1 MSASLEQSRIDV
13 VKAAAAA
20 VAPAHRKGGGH
31 SDRVTEELE
40 QFLLAYYR
48 LVATEDLLARPAR
61 ELATIALQH
70 KEFAQQ
76 RAVGTHNVR
85 AFNPTAEDE
94 GWSTGHTVV
103 QIVVDDM
110 PFLVDSVVA
119 ALGGFDR
126 GVHLIVHPQMTV
138 SRSITGELRSVVT
151 DGSTTVDN
159 GSLGLVNESWMHLE
173 IDRLPSEAL
182 AEVEARLSHVLDN
195 VRDSVEDWPK
205 MRAHALTIAS
215 ELKAATPPGTDP
227 RQAREAARFLEWLAH
242 NNFTFLGYREYA
254 LTSEKGHDVSRPV
267 PGTGLGL
274 LRYDRPQAAKGV
286 VLTPAASKTARDST
300 ILIITK
306 ANSRATVHR
315 DVYLDYISVKKFNA
329 RGECVG
335 EQRFLGLYASAAYN
349 DTIHDIPLLDVRAE
363 EVLRR
368 TGLSS
373 DSHSGKD
380 ILQILETYPRDEL
393 FQTSPAQLADI
404 ATSVLHLQERRKTKL
419 FTRRDEFGRFV
430 SCLVYLPRDRYNTTV
445 RLRIESILLD
455 AFGGANIDNT
465 TRVSESTLARLHFV
479 VRMPAGVEIPDVDED
494 ALEQRVIDATRTW
507 DEDLSEALEQAR
519 GLEGAARTMAAYA
532 KALPEAYK
540 EDFGVQTAV
549 EDLDRIDA
557 LGDGDRTTALHLY
570 DDPTCE
576 SPKERRFKLY
586 RRADLSLTQ
595 VLPLFTH
602 LGVEVTDER
611 PYEVPGTDG
620 RVLHI
625 FDFGLRAHA
634 DAWGHGAAEA
644 DVRQRFEDAFRA
656 VWDGR
661 AESDGFNALVLA
673 AGLTWR
679 QVVILRPVAK
689 YLRQTGSTFSQDYV
703 ESALVAH
710 TGLARSLVQLF
721 ENRFDPD
728 AYPDTAAGADKR
740 ASREKAI
747 VTRIREA
754 LDDVASLDHD
764 RIIRA
769 LLGVIQASLRTNF
782 YQPDER
788 GMDKSYVSLKLNPKK
803 VPDLPAPR
811 PRFEIWVYS
820 PRVEGVHLRFGKVA
834 RGGLRWSDRR
844 EDFRT
849 EILGLVKAQMVKNAV
864 IVPTGSKGGFY
875 AKQLP
880 DPAVDRA
887 AWMDEGIASYKIF
900 ISGLLDLTD
909 NRVSGKAVPPHRVVR
924 HDEHDTYLVVAADK
938 GTAKFSDIANGIS
951 SDYGF
956 WLDDAFASGGSAG
969 YDHKAMGITARGA
982 WESVK
987 RHFRELGVDT
997 QTEDFTVVGVG
1008 DMSGDVFGNGM
1019 LLSEHIRLVAAF
1031 DHRHIFVDPTPDA
1044 ASSFAE
1050 RRRLF
1055 ELPGS
1060 SWADYDAQLISKGGG
1075 VFPRSAKSVPM
1086 TPEMVAALGLRA
1098 STKSLT
1104 PAELMKA
1111 ILLAPVDLFWNG
1123 GIGTYIKAASE
1134 TSSEIGDRANDAIR
1148 VNGGELRCKVVG
1160 EGGNLGASQLGRIE
1174 AALAGVRVNTDAID
1188 NSAGVDTSD
1197 HEVNIKITLTE
1208 LTRSG
1213 ELTMKRRNSLLASMT
1228 DEVAEQV
1235 LRDNYEQNVLLGNAR
1250 AQQHAMLTVHAR
1262 LIQFLEEHG
1271 ELDRSLEFLPS
1282 DAEISRRQKDG
1293 LGLSAPEFSVLVA
1306 YTKLYLKSQLIATS
1320 LPDDPWFA
1328 ATLAE
1333 YFPKP
1338 LRGKYADQIAA
1349 HPLRREIITNAV
1361 ANSMV
1366 NRGGITFAFRAVEE
1380 TGATPE
1386 QVARAYVVCR
1396 EIFDLAGYVR
1406 RVEATDNVVST
1417 VAQTA
1422 LYLEFRRLLDRAVR
1436 WFLTSRPAT
1445 LDIAAEVAR
1454 FRPGIERY
1462 AGRVPELLQG
1472 SERARLT
1479 RRAKDL
1485 QAKGVPEEL
1494 ALTAASLLDCY
1505 SLLDCVE
1512 IAEET
1517 GERLD
1522 DVVGVYYLTSETFSI
1537 DAMLTRVSAL
1547 PREDR
1552 WDALARGALRDDLY
1566 AVLESLTRSVLEVSH
1581 ARSDAPDRLAEWA
1594 ELNADALGRARAAL
1608 GGIERMSHAGIAA
1621 LSVALRTLRTVTR
1634 PASSAQPA
1642 AVEIPAAVAEAAA
1655 SAATTSAEEATA
1667 TAAESAVRDSREAVR
1682 TASRTAAA
1690 SVSGGGPAT
1699 AQRTAKSTTKAPAK
1713 STAKSTARTTTKG
1726 TVKSP
1731 AKQASKP
1738 AAGSTAKT
1746 AKSPKGSTV
1755 RSTAGSTA
1763 KSTAKSAAES
1773 TKSTAKATKS
1783 TARAATS
1790 SPKRTGTAKSAA
1802 KTAKTAKTAK
1812 QPARKAATGARR

>member
-1 MSASLEQSRIDV
+1 
-13 VKAAAAA
+13 
-20 VAPAHRKGGGH
+20 
-31 SDRVTEELE
+31 
-40 QFLLAYYR
+40 
-48 LVATEDLLARPAR
+48 
-61 ELATIALQH
+61 
-70 KEFAQQ
+70 
-76 RAVGTHNVR
+76 
-85 AFNPTAEDE
+85 
-94 GWSTGHTVV
+94 
-103 QIVVDDM
+103 
-110 PFLVDSVVA
+110 
-119 ALGGFDR
+119 
-126 GVHLIVHPQMTV
+126 
-138 SRSITGELRSVVT
+138 
-151 DGSTTVDN
+151 
-159 GSLGLVNESWMHLE
+159 MHVE
-173 IDRLPSEAL
+173 IDRLPESALSEL
-182 AEVEARLSHVLDN
+182 EARLRHVLEN

-227 RQAREAARFLEWLAH
+227 RQAREASRFLEWLAH

-254 LTSEKGHDVSRPV
+254 LRHENGHDISVQV
-267 PGTGLGL
+267 AGTGLGV
-274 LRYDRPQAAKGV
+274 LRYDRPHAGKGV
-286 VLTPAASKTARDST
+286 VLTPAASRAARDST

-315 DVYLDYISVKKFNA
+315 DVYLDYISIKRFNA
-329 RGECVG
+329 RGECIG

-363 EVLRR
+363 EVLRL
-368 TGLSS
+368 TGLSA

-393 FQTSPAQLADI
+393 FQTSPQQLADI

-445 RLRIESILLD
+445 RLRIEAILLE
-455 AFGGANIDNT
+455 AYGGETIDNT

-479 VRMPAGVEIPDVDED
+479 VRMPSGVDIPDVDEA
-494 ALEQRVIDATRTW
+494 ALERRVIDATRTW
-507 DEDLSEALEQAR
+507 DEDLSEALSQSR
-519 GLEGAARTMAAYA
+519 GVDEGARTMAAYA

-540 EDFGVQTAV
+540 EDFDVETAV
-549 EDLDRIDA
+549 ADLDRIEG
-557 LGDGDRTTALHLY
+557 LGEGDRTTALHLY
-570 DDPTCE
+570 ADAAE
-576 SPKERRFKLY
+576 SRGQRRFKLY

-611 PYEVPGTDG
+611 PYEVRGVDHH

-625 FDFGLRAHA
+625 FDFGLRASA
-634 DAWGHGAAEA
+634 ERWGSGAEA
-644 DVRQRFEDAFRA
+644 DDVRERFEDAFRA
-656 VWDGR
+656 VWEGR
-661 AESDGFNALVLA
+661 AESDGFNALVLG
-673 AGLTWR
+673 AGLRWR
-679 QVVILRPVAK
+679 QVVILRTVAK

-710 TGLARSLVQLF
+710 TGIARSLVELF
-721 ENRFDPD
+721 ETRFDPD
-728 AYPDTAAGADKR
+728 AFDDTTETGRDQRAAR
-740 ASREKAI
+740 QKAI
-747 VTRIREA
+747 VASIKEA

-764 RIIRA
+764 RIVRA

-782 YQPDER
+782 YQPDDR
-788 GMDKSYVSLKLNPKK
+788 GNDKTYVSLKLNPKQ

-811 PRFEIWVYS
+811 PMFEIWVYS

-887 AWMDEGIASYKIF
+887 AWMDEGIAAYRLF

-909 NRVSGKAVPPHRVVR
+909 NRVSGEAVPPQRVVR
-924 HDEHDTYLVVAADK
+924 HDEPDTYLVVAADK

-951 SDYGF
+951 ADYGF

-969 YDHKAMGITARGA
+969 YDHKGMGITARGA

-1031 DHRHIFVDPTPDA
+1031 DHRHIFIDPTPDA

-1050 RRRLF
+1050 RQRMF
-1055 ELPGS
+1055 DLPGS
-1060 SWADYDAQLISKGGG
+1060 SWADYDASLISKGGG
-1075 VFPRSAKSVPM
+1075 IFDRSAKSVPVSAPM
-1086 TPEMVAALGLRA
+1086 ASALGLRA
-1098 STKSLT
+1098 GTKSLT

-1111 ILLAPVDLFWNG
+1111 ILQAPVDLLWNG
-1123 GIGTYIKAASE
+1123 GIGTYVKATSE
-1134 TSSEIGDRANDAIR
+1134 TNSEIGDRANDAIR
-1148 VNGGELRCKVVG
+1148 VNGADLRCKVVG

-1197 HEVNIKITLTE
+1197 HEVNIKILLTE

-1213 ELTMKRRNSLLASMT
+1213 ELTMKRRNTLLASMT
-1228 DEVAEQV
+1228 DEVAQQV

-1250 AQQHAMLTVHAR
+1250 AQQHEMLTVHER

-1271 ELDRSLEFLPS
+1271 DLDRGLEFLPS
-1282 DAEISRRQKDG
+1282 DAEISRRNKEG
-1293 LGLSAPEFSVLVA
+1293 LGLVSPEFSVLVA
-1306 YTKLYLKSQLIATS
+1306 YAKLYLKNQLIATS

-1328 ATLAE
+1328 ETLAG

-1338 LRGKYADQIAA
+1338 LRSKYAEQIAA
-1349 HPLRREIITNAV
+1349 HPLRREIITNSV

-1366 NRGGITFAFRAVEE
+1366 NRGGITFAYRAGEE
-1380 TGATPE
+1380 TGASPD

-1406 RVEATDNVVST
+1406 QVEATDNVVST
-1417 VAQTA
+1417 GAQTA
-1422 LYLEFRRLLDRAVR
+1422 LYLEFRRLIDRSVR
-1436 WFLTSRPAT
+1436 WFLTSRPAV

-1454 FRPGIERY
+1454 FRPGIEAY
-1462 AGRVPELLQG
+1462 AGRMPELLQG
-1472 SERARLT
+1472 SERSRLL

-1485 QAKGVPEEL
+1485 QGKGIPEDL
-1494 ALTAASLLDCY
+1494 ALVAASLLDGY
-1505 SLLDCVE
+1505 SLLDIIE

-1517 GERLD
+1517 GEKLE
-1522 DVVGVYYLTSETFSI
+1522 DVVGVYFLTSETFSI
-1537 DAMLTRVSAL
+1537 DRMLGRVTML
-1547 PREDR
+1547 PRDDR
-1552 WDALARGALRDDLY
+1552 WDAMARGALRDDLY
-1566 AVLESLTRSVLEVSH
+1566 AVLESLTRSVLEVSNR
-1581 ARSDAPDRLAEWA
+1581 RSGPAERLAEWS
-1594 ELNADALGRARAAL
+1594 ELNADALSRARGAL
-1608 GGIERMSHAGIAA
+1608 GGIERMTHAGIAA
-1621 LSVALRTLRTVTR
+1621 LSVALRTLRTVTK
-1634 PASSAQPA
+1634 PAASTAPATVPA
-1642 AVEIPAAVAEAAA
+1642 AVPAAEPEAKSVAATRAEPSTQAAPSRRPAAA
-1655 SAATTSAEEATA
+1655 
-1667 TAAESAVRDSREAVR
+1667 
-1682 TASRTAAA
+1682 
-1690 SVSGGGPAT
+1690 
-1699 AQRTAKSTTKAPAK
+1699 KKA
-1713 STAKSTARTTTKG
+1713 
-1726 TVKSP
+1726 
-1731 AKQASKP
+1731 
-1738 AAGSTAKT
+1738 
-1746 AKSPKGSTV
+1746 
-1755 RSTAGSTA
+1755 
-1763 KSTAKSAAES
+1763 
-1773 TKSTAKATKS
+1773 
-1783 TARAATS
+1783 
-1790 SPKRTGTAKSAA
+1790 
-1802 KTAKTAKTAK
+1802 
-1812 QPARKAATGARR
+1812 PARKAAAAKKSAPARKAAPAKRAAPARKAAASKKAAPARKSAAAAKSATTTKTPVAASTSARRGTAAKTASTSKAASASKTSTSRTVTTKTAAKRSATPRG

>member
-1 MSASLEQSRIDV
+1 M
-13 VKAAAAA
+13 KAAAAA
-20 VAPAHRKGGGH
+20 VAPPPRRGRGRSGGTA
-31 SDRVTEELE
+31 SRELE
-40 QFLLAYYR
+40 EFLLAYYR

-61 ELATIALQH
+61 ELATIATEH
-70 KEFAQQ
+70 RAFAQD
-76 RAVGTHNVR
+76 RPVGTFNVR
-85 AFNPTAEDE
+85 AFNPTADDE
-94 GWSTGHTVV
+94 GWSTGHSVV

-138 SRSITGELRSVVT
+138 SRTITGELKSVIT
-151 DGSTTVDN
+151 DGSTTVQST
-159 GSLGLVNESWMHLE
+159 SLGLVRESWMHLE
-173 IDRLPSEAL
+173 IDRLPADAL
-182 AEVEARLSHVLDN
+182 PDVEARLRHVLEN

-215 ELKAATPPGTDP
+215 ELRSATPPGTDP
-227 RQAREAARFLEWLAH
+227 HQARETSRFLEWLAH
-242 NNFTFLGYREYA
+242 NNFTFLGYREYS
-254 LTSEKGHDVSRPV
+254 LSHENGKDVSRQV

-274 LRYDRPQAAKGV
+274 LRYDRPSAGKGL
-286 VLTPAASKTARDST
+286 VLTPAASRAARDST

-315 DVYLDYISVKKFNA
+315 DVYLDYISVKRFDA

-349 DTIHDIPLLDVRAE
+349 DTIHDIPLLDVRAQ
-363 EVLRR
+363 EVLRL
-368 TGLSS
+368 TGLSA

-393 FQTSPAQLADI
+393 FQTSPAQLAEI

-419 FTRRDEFGRFV
+419 FLRRDEFGRFV

-445 RLRIESILLD
+445 RLRIEAILLE
-455 AFGGANIDNT
+455 AFGGENIDNT

-479 VRMPAGVEIPDVDED
+479 VRMPAGTDIPDIDE
-494 ALEQRVIDATRTW
+494 AELEKRVIDATRTW
-507 DEDLSEALEQAR
+507 DEDLSEALGQAR

-540 EDFGVQTAV
+540 EDFDVETAV

-557 LGDGDRTTALHLY
+557 LGDGDRTTGLHLY
-570 DDPTCE
+570 DDPA
-576 SPKERRFKLY
+576 SDDPRERRFKLY

-611 PYEVPGTDG
+611 PYEVPGPDG
-620 RVLHI
+620 RTLHI
-625 FDFGLRAHA
+625 FDFGLCA
-634 DAWGHGAAEA
+634 DARTWGSGDAALSA
-644 DVRQRFEDAFRA
+644 DVRERFEEAFRA

-679 QVVILRPVAK
+679 QVVILRTVAK

-703 ESALVAH
+703 ESALAAN
-710 TGLARSLVQLF
+710 TGIARSLVELF
-721 ENRFDPD
+721 EARFDPD
-728 AYPDTAAGADKR
+728 AFPETEAGHDKR
-740 ASREKAI
+740 ASRQKQV
-747 VTRIREA
+747 VTRIKEA

-764 RIIRA
+764 RIVRA

-782 YQPDER
+782 YQPDENGR
-788 GMDKSYVSLKLNPKK
+788 DKSYVSLKLNPKK

-811 PRFEIWVYS
+811 PMFEIWVYS

-849 EILGLVKAQMVKNAV
+849 EVLGLVKAQMVKNAV

-887 AWMDEGIASYKIF
+887 AWMDEGIASYKLF

-909 NRVSGKAVPPHRVVR
+909 NLVSGAAVPPRRVVR
-924 HDEHDTYLVVAADK
+924 HDEDDTYLVVAADK

-951 SDYGF
+951 ADYGF

-969 YDHKAMGITARGA
+969 YDHKGMGITARGA

-997 QTEDFTVVGVG
+997 QTQEFTVVGVG

-1019 LLSEHIRLVAAF
+1019 LLSEHIRLLAAF
-1031 DHRHIFVDPTPDA
+1031 DHRHIFVDPDPDA
-1044 ASSFAE
+1044 ATSYAE
-1050 RRRLF
+1050 RRRMF
-1055 ELPGS
+1055 DLPGS
-1060 SWADYDAQLISKGGG
+1060 SWADYDEKLISKGGG
-1075 VFPRSAKSVPM
+1075 IFPRSAKSVPVSQQ
-1086 TPEMVAALGLRA
+1086 MVAALGLR
-1098 STKSLT
+1098 SGTKSMT
-1104 PAELMKA
+1104 PADLMKA
-1111 ILLAPVDLFWNG
+1111 ILLAPVDLLWNG
-1123 GIGTYIKAASE
+1123 GIGTYVKAVAE
-1134 TSSEIGDRANDAIR
+1134 TNSEIGDRANDAIR
-1148 VNGGELRCKVVG
+1148 VNGSDLRCKVVG

-1174 AALAGVRVNTDAID
+1174 AALAGVRINTDAID

-1197 HEVNIKITLTE
+1197 HEVNIKILLTE

-1213 ELTMKRRNSLLASMT
+1213 ELTTKRRNTLLASMT

-1250 AQQHAMLTVHAR
+1250 AQQHAMLGVHER
-1262 LIQFLEEHG
+1262 LIQFLEANG
-1271 ELDRSLEFLPS
+1271 DLDRSLEFLPS
-1282 DAEISRRQKDG
+1282 DAEIARRQKDG
-1293 LGLSAPEFSVLVA
+1293 LGLASPEFSVLVA
-1306 YTKLYLKSQLIATS
+1306 YAKLYLKNQLITTA
-1320 LPDDPWFA
+1320 LPDDPWFES
-1328 ATLAE
+1328 TLAE

-1338 LRGKYADQIAA
+1338 LRGKYADEIAA

-1366 NRGGITFAFRAVEE
+1366 NRGGITFAYRAGEE

-1396 EIFDLAGYVR
+1396 EVFDLAGFVR
-1406 RVEATDNVVST
+1406 GVEATDNVVST
-1417 VAQTA
+1417 GAQTA
-1422 LYLEFRRLLDRAVR
+1422 LYLEFRRLIDRSVR

-1454 FRPGIERY
+1454 FRPGIE
-1462 AGRVPELLQG
+1462 AFSGRIAELLQG
-1472 SERARLT
+1472 SERTRLQ
-1479 RRAKDL
+1479 RRAREL
-1485 QAKGVPEEL
+1485 EGKGVPEDL
-1494 ALTAASLLDCY
+1494 ALAAASLLDLY
-1505 SLLDCVE
+1505 SLLDCIE
-1512 IAEET
+1512 IAEDT
-1517 GERLD
+1517 GEKLD
-1522 DVVGVYYLTSETFSI
+1522 DVVGVYFLTSETFSI
-1537 DAMLTRVSAL
+1537 DAMLTRVTML
-1547 PREDR
+1547 PRDDR
-1552 WDALARGALRDDLY
+1552 WDAMARGALRDDLY
-1566 AVLESLTRSVLEVSH
+1566 AVLESLTRSVLEVSNPRH
-1581 ARSDAPDRLAEWA
+1581 DAAGRLAEWS

-1621 LSVALRTLRTVTR
+1621 LSVALRTLRTVTK
-1634 PASSAQPA
+1634 PASSGQPA
-1642 AVEIPAAVAEAAA
+1642 PIQAEAPSGPVPTKKASVRKAPAKKAAAAKKAAPKKAAAAKKAA
-1655 SAATTSAEEATA
+1655 SAA
-1667 TAAESAVRDSREAVR
+1667 
-1682 TASRTAAA
+1682 
-1690 SVSGGGPAT
+1690 P
-1699 AQRTAKSTTKAPAK
+1699 
-1713 STAKSTARTTTKG
+1713 
-1726 TVKSP
+1726 
-1731 AKQASKP
+1731 
-1738 AAGSTAKT
+1738 KT
-1746 AKSPKGSTV
+1746 
-1755 RSTAGSTA
+1755 
-1763 KSTAKSAAES
+1763 E
-1773 TKSTAKATKS
+1773 
-1783 TARAATS
+1783 
-1790 SPKRTGTAKSAA
+1790 
-1802 KTAKTAKTAK
+1802 AK
-1812 QPARKAATGARR
+1812 QPATKTAAVKKAPATKTATKQAARAAAARVAADSSS